1 MPDAIRPAS
10 PVNRRKKPGMMTM
23 LTMVMRMPCIRL
35 SAIPWVAAV
44 SAFLW
49 SPAPRYSAIMALMPI
64 PKPMAMALAKFWI
77 GNTSDNAVMASSLMR
92 ATNRLSTMLY
102 RLFTSMEITLGSA
115 NGYQQRQHR
124 FLLS

>member
-1 MPDAIRPAS
+1 
-10 PVNRRKKPGMMTM
+10 
-23 LTMVMRMPCIRL
+23 
-35 SAIPWVAAV
+35 
-44 SAFLW
+44 
-49 SPAPRYSAIMALMPI
+49 MALMPI

-115 NGYQQRQHR
+115 MDTNSGSTG
-124 FLLS
+124 FSS